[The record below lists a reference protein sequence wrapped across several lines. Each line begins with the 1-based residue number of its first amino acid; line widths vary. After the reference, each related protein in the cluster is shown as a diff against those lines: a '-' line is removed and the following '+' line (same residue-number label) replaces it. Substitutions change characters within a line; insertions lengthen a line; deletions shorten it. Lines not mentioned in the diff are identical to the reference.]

1 MFLRVSYRV
10 GGGCILSH
18 NNLSINIA
26 TVLIKSCGMTL
37 LLLLNFSLPFRPL
50 PSSRPIFVCL
60 KQSKTVWQKPGRTR
74 LINLHSSY
82 SLQVIKLNNVGED
95 PLTWALDCAGVER
108 LEDGTFKF
116 VHPTG
121 TPFIPPTPSSPQPTE
136 GQIGF
141 LKPGRNFEFTVQC
154 KPGVRVCGGGGMRVC
169 VCISTTMRD
178 TPTNSVPSKSL
189 Q

>member
-1 MFLRVSYRV
+1 MYIAVLMFQHMFLRVSYRGR
-10 GGGCILSH
+10 GGRGGILSH

-26 TVLIKSCGMTL
+26 TVFLLTLIKSCGMTL

-50 PSSRPIFVCL
+50 PSSRPFLYAV

-74 LINLHSSY
+74 LINLHSSH

-95 PLTWALDCAGVER
+95 PLMWALDCAGMER

-121 TPFIPPTPSSPQPTE
+121 TPFTPPTPSSSQPTE
-136 GQIGF
+136 AQIGF
-141 LKPGRNFEFTVQC
+141 LKPGRSFEFTVQC
-154 KPGVRVCGGGGMRVC
+154 KPGVRV
-169 VCISTTMRD
+169 
-178 TPTNSVPSKSL
+178 
-189 Q
+189 

>member
-121 TPFIPPTPSSPQPTE
+121 RPLTPPTPSSSQPTGE
-136 GQIGF
+136 K
-141 LKPGRNFEFTVQC
+141 LDSSNRA
-154 KPGVRVCGGGGMRVC
+154 GVLSLLCSANQVLYRGTC
-169 VCISTTMRD
+169 TML
-178 TPTNSVPSKSL
+178 TCFVEKL
-189 Q
+189 LLW